1 MFTIEDYCT
10 TNTSTKVTVAVGI
23 DSNKIQHDI
32 EELRQ
37 TLSNLQELIGPYTIK
52 VRPDKIKFKIKKKK

>member
-1 MFTIEDYCT
+1 MFSVEDYCT
-10 TNTSTKVTVAVGI
+10 TNTSTNVTVAISI

-37 TLSNLQELIGPYTIK
+37 ALSNLQELIGPYTIK
-52 VRPDKIKFKIKKKK
+52 VRSDKIKIKIKK

>member
-1 MFTIEDYCT
+1 MFTVEDYCT
-10 TNTSTKVTVAVGI
+10 TNTNTKVVVEVGI

-52 VRPDKIKFKIKKKK
+52 VRPDKIKIKKKK

>member
-1 MFTIEDYCT
+1 MFTVEDYYT
-10 TNTSTKVTVAVGI
+10 TNISTKMTVTIDI

-37 TLSNLQELIGPYTIK
+37 TLLNLRKLIGPYTIK
-52 VRPDKIKFKIKKKK
+52 VRQDKIKFKIKKKK

>member
-1 MFTIEDYCT
+1 MFTIGDYCT
-10 TNTSTKVTVAVGI
+10 TNTSMKTTVAISI
-23 DSNKIQHDI
+23 DSNKIQHDV

-52 VRPDKIKFKIKKKK
+52 VNNKKIIIKTKK